1 MKRHPY
7 PLKAAA
13 STLLAAGALAATL
26 LTTNAQAATQSPLY
40 YSATTGNTY
49 RAYYLEKGWPAA
61 SQNCTNKGGHL
72 AVINNT
78 SEWADTVAPLIG
90 LDSTH
95 DYWLGVTVSPAYGG
109 EPVTVS
115 GQAFYQLP
123 YPYPQLSYS
132 FTDNLTRYLNY
143 SQPVQYW
150 SFDINVTTKYYICE
164 FEHAP
169 I

>member
-1 MKRHPY
+1 MKRHPH

-13 STLLAAGALAATL
+13 SILLAAGALAATL

-61 SQNCTNKGGHL
+61 SQNCTNRGGHL
-72 AVINNT
+72 AVINNQ

-95 DYWLGVTVSPAYGG
+95 DYWLGVTVSPANGG
-109 EPVTVS
+109 EPVTVT

-143 SQPVQYW
+143 SQPAQFW